1 MLTNLYATL
10 GDAKQILVAVAS
22 GAQALVA
29 ASLVLVTVIHIGQRR
44 RQIGALRAFGAPR
57 GAIFGIVWLEFFFL
71 VAVGIALGF
80 ALGYA
85 AALILSGMFSQTSG
99 VAMPVG
105 FAREDAGL
113 AAALLAFATIL
124 AALPAVLAYRQSPA
138 QALRA

>member
-1 MLTNLYATL
+1 
-10 GDAKQILVAVAS
+10 
-22 GAQALVA
+22 
-29 ASLVLVTVIHIGQRR
+29 
-44 RQIGALRAFGAPR
+44 
-57 GAIFGIVWLEFFFL
+57 

-80 ALGYA
+80 ALGYV

-105 FAREDAGL
+105 FTREDVGL
-113 AAALLAFATIL
+113 AAVLLAFAAIL